1 MFRLNGFQNPRT
13 MTVSQARKFS
23 VAPMM
28 DWTDRHERYFL
39 RLISRRTLL
48 YSEMVTTGALIY
60 GDKLRHLDFDAAEH
74 PVALQ
79 LGGCDPAALAECAA
93 MAAEWGYDEVNLNVG
108 CPSDRVQAARFG
120 ACLMAEPALVRDGV
134 AAMRR
139 AVAIPVTVK
148 SRIGIDDR
156 DSYDELKAFIATVA
170 ESGCTTFIVHAR
182 KAWLSGLSP
191 KENREIPP
199 LRYETV
205 YALKRDFPEFEI
217 VINGGI
223 ESLDAAQDHLQHVDG
238 AMLGRA
244 AYREP
249 WVLAE
254 ADSRI
259 FGAPDPL
266 RCRHEAVLAYL
277 PYIKARLAE
286 GVPLH
291 AMTKHILGLFNG
303 VPGARRWRRYLSENA
318 YASGAGPEVVE
329 AALALVRVEDPA
341 VAAAV

>member
-1 MFRLNGFQNPRT
+1 
-13 MTVSQARKFS
+13 
-23 VAPMM
+23 MM

-39 RLISRRTLL
+39 RLLSRHALL
-48 YSEMVTTGALIY
+48 YSEMVTTGALLF
-60 GDKLRHLDFDAAEH
+60 GDRPRHLDFDAAEH

-93 MAAEWGYDEVNLNVG
+93 MAAEWGYDEVNLNIG

-120 ACLMAEPALVRDGV
+120 ACLMAEPALVRDCV
-134 AAMRR
+134 AAMRG

-156 DSYDELKAFIATVA
+156 DSYEALKTFVATVA
-170 ESGCTTFIVHAR
+170 ESGCETFIVHAR
-182 KAWLSGLSP
+182 KALLSGLSP

-199 LRYETV
+199 LRYDTV
-205 YALKRDFPEFEI
+205 YALKRDFPGLEI
-217 VINGGI
+217 VVNGGI
-223 ESLDAAQDHLQHVDG
+223 ESLDVAEAHLAHVDG

-244 AYREP
+244 AYRDP
-249 WVLAE
+249 WLLSA
-254 ADSRI
+254 ADSRL
-259 FGAPDPL
+259 FGAADPL
-266 RCRHEAVLAYL
+266 RYRYEAVLGFL
-277 PYIKARLAE
+277 PYVRARLDE

-291 AMTKHILGLFNG
+291 AMTRHILGLFNG

-318 YASGAGPEVVE
+318 YAGGAGTEVIE
-329 AALALVRVEDPA
+329 AALALVRTEGDP